1 MRALAGPAM
10 LLVVVGGFGLYRA
23 LSAPEGPP
31 RDFLDRELAAPDND
45 DDHAGTCFSLS
56 TVIIANTMLGSAQ
69 IGWTPEG
76 DDTWTLSLEDVVRD
90 SRGPVNVF
98 QRFTF
103 RQREDLIHLVAVEAS
118 RGQETDV
125 TRTLDALLAEPNR
138 RSTPVDRCLE
148 SGASGYRF
156 RPRR

>member
-23 LSAPEGPP
+23 LSSPEGPP
-31 RDFLDRELAAPDND
+31 RDFLDRELAAPEDD
-45 DDHAGTCFSLS
+45 DDHTGTCFSLS
-56 TVIIANTMLGSAQ
+56 TVIIANTMPGSAQ
-69 IGWTPEG
+69 ISWTPEG
-76 DDTWTLSLEDVVRD
+76 DDAWILSLEDVVRD

-103 RQREDLIHLVAVEAS
+103 RQRDDLIHLEAVEAS
-118 RGQETDV
+118 HGRETDV
-125 TRTLDALLAEPNR
+125 TRNLDALLAEPNR
-138 RSTPVDRCLE
+138 RSTPVDRCLG
-148 SGASGYRF
+148 SDAGGYHF